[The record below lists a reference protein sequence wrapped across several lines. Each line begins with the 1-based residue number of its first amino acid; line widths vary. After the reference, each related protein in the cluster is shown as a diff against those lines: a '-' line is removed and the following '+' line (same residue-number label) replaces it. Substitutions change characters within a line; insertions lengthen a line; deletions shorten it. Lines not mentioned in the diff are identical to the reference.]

1 MMSRFMRRILKL
13 GPIMGDVALSS
24 VGCFAMMRG
33 FRLLAVG
40 KKDRTRPAPLAPLAR
55 LASIWRVLAPHSSF
69 WPSSQVKLRQLLWRF
84 AADLESDIETPFCP
98 LACLT

>member
-40 KKDRTRPAPLAPLAR
+40 EKGSDTTGSARAAGTPRKHLAGIGAALFLLAFV
-55 LASIWRVLAPHSSF
+55 ASEAAATIVE
-69 WPSSQVKLRQLLWRF
+69 LRR
-84 AADLESDIETPFCP
+84 
-98 LACLT
+98 

>member
-1 MMSRFMRRILKL
+1 MSRFMRRILKL

-40 KKDRTRPAPLAPLAR
+40 EKGSDTTGSARAAGTPRKHLAGIGAALFLLAFV
-55 LASIWRVLAPHSSF
+55 ASEAAATIVE
-69 WPSSQVKLRQLLWRF
+69 LRR
-84 AADLESDIETPFCP
+84 
-98 LACLT
+98 